1 MGRVKIRSYVIV
13 ATAALAAA
21 LAAPSVASASTTIT
35 IQDTNSYNPASA
47 TLDLGDGSFDWEW
60 APGGAGTV
68 QPHNVV
74 QDDGLFSSGEP
85 VSADPDG
92 YSVTAS
98 AGGYPYFCQVHF
110 GMEGDVKV
118 RPVLGPSDTGR
129 GPIPVM
135 WAAADHDDGRQL
147 RRPLPHRREVEEV
160 EERHL
165 EAHGHV
171 WQEEEA
177 GQGEERALVPVPGAL
192 ALRQEDP
199 QRVVPGAR
207 RRPLSRT
214 SAPCGTCAPSPA
226 AAGPRPLEARA
237 AGCRSARRRAVR
249 RRARRFRACG
259 RRAATRSPGSGRA
272 PRRPA

>member
-1 MGRVKIRSYVIV
+1 MGRVVIKSHVIV

-60 APGGAGTV
+60 GPGGAGTV
-68 QPHNVV
+68 EPHNVV

-135 WAAADHDDGRQL
+135 WATPTTPTGDSYD
-147 RRPLPHRREVEEV
+147 V
-160 EERHL
+160 
-165 EAHGHV
+165 
-171 WQEEEA
+171 
-177 GQGEERALVPVPGAL
+177 
-192 ALRQEDP
+192 
-199 QRVVPGAR
+199 
-207 RRPLSRT
+207 
-214 SAPCGTCAPSPA
+214 
-226 AAGPRPLEARA
+226 
-237 AGCRSARRRAVR
+237 
-249 RRARRFRACG
+249 RFRTGGKWKKWKSDTSRPAGTFGKKKRPVKVKSG
-259 RRAATRSPGSGRA
+259 RSYRFQARSRSGKKTRSEWSPELVVDR
-272 PRRPA
+272 